1 MNIQGVQRLSLLD
14 FPDRVACTVFTCGC
28 NFRCPFCHN
37 ASLVVPEEMTGDE
50 MAEDVFFDFLASR
63 KNKLDG
69 VCITGGEPLLQRDI
83 GHFIRRIRSLGFA
96 VKLDT
101 NGSVPGLLKELVD
114 AGLIDYVAMDI
125 KNSPGKYAETS
136 GMADLLLEPVFE
148 SVSFLLSG
156 KVPYEFRTT
165 IIREYHTGRD
175 IEQIGRWI
183 QGATLYY
190 LQEFVDS
197 GSLIGEDLHASSPN
211 EMEAFRRIAADYV
224 PGVQLRGM

>member
-37 ASLVVPEEMTGDE
+37 ASLVVPGEMTGDE

-63 KNKLDG
+63 MNKLDG

-101 NGSVPGLLKELVD
+101 NGSVPGLLKELVG

-136 GMADLLLEPVFE
+136 GIADLLLEPVFE

-165 IIREYHTGRD
+165 VIREYHTGKD

-183 QGATLYY
+183 QGAPLYY

-197 GSLIGEDLHASSPN
+197 GSLIGEDLHASSPD

-224 PGVQLRGM
+224 PGVQLRGV

>member
-14 FPDRVACTVFTCGC
+14 FPDCVACTVFTCGC
-28 NFRCPFCHN
+28 NLRCPFCHN

-50 MAEDVFFDFLASR
+50 IAEDVFFDFLASR
-63 KNKLDG
+63 KDKLDG
-69 VCITGGEPLLQRDI
+69 VCISGGEPLLQKDI
-83 GHFIRRIRSLGFA
+83 GLFIRRIRSMGFA

-101 NGSVPGLLKELVD
+101 NGTVPGLLKELVD
-114 AGLIDYVAMDI
+114 DGLIDYVAMDI

-136 GMADLLLEPVFE
+136 GIADLLLDPVFE

-165 IIREYHTGRD
+165 VIRELHTSRD
-175 IEQIGRWI
+175 IEQIARWI
-183 QGATLYY
+183 QGAELYY

-197 GSLIGEDLHASSPN
+197 GCLIGEDLHALSPV
-211 EMEAFRRIAADYV
+211 EMEEFRRIAADYV
-224 PGVQLRGM
+224 PGTRLRGV

>member
-37 ASLVVPEEMTGDE
+37 ASLVIPEEMTGDE

-69 VCITGGEPLLQRDI
+69 VCISGGEPLLQRDI
-83 GHFIRRIRSLGFA
+83 GLFIRRIRNMGFA

-101 NGSVPGLLKELVD
+101 NGTVPGLLKELVD
-114 AGLIDYVAMDI
+114 DGLIDYVAMDI

-136 GMADLLLEPVFE
+136 GMADLLLDQVFE

-165 IIREYHTGRD
+165 VIREFHTGRD
-175 IEQIGRWI
+175 IEQIGQWI
-183 QGATLYY
+183 QGAELYY

-197 GSLIGEDLHASSPN
+197 GSLIGEDLHALSPN
-211 EMEAFRRIAADYV
+211 EMEDFRRIAADYV
-224 PGVQLRGM
+224 PGTQLRGV